1 MAAHVT
7 SWNKNTSVK
16 FRTDVA
22 AMCKLGF
29 DIGLKELS
37 ADELA
42 YCQQA
47 VANWKRLQPAVMD
60 GDQYRLVSPY
70 DSNHAAVEY
79 VDKSKNKAVLFAY
92 NLSPRF
98 QEKFQTV
105 KLQGLNPEKKY
116 MVKEINLM
124 PDTESKFAQN
134 NGVFTGDYL
143 MKVGLDVFTYSHNTS
158 MVIEITAE

>member
-1 MAAHVT
+1 MASSSRV
-7 SWNKNTSVK
+7 
-16 FRTDVA
+16 
-22 AMCKLGF
+22 
-29 DIGLKELS
+29 KELS
-37 ADELA
+37 GDELA

-70 DSNHAAVEY
+70 ESNHAAIEY
-79 VDKSKNKAVLFAY
+79 VDKLRNKAVLFAY

-98 QEKFQTV
+98 HEKLQTV
-105 KLQGLNPEKKY
+105 KLQGLDPDKKY
-116 MVKEINLM
+116 RVTEINLM

-134 NGVFTGDYL
+134 NKTFTGDYL
-143 MKVGLDVFTYSHNTS
+143 MKVGLDVLSYSHNTS